1 MTCYGCKKWSPDRHM
16 VWSHLLQDWC
26 CRGCIGGH
34 KKLYVVKL
42 KEKPLSSSNR
52 QDTALVKPESQF
64 NSERELLPF
73 DHQKF
78 TVFQEW
84 AGCMLTQD
92 HAVRVWNEVRKMLTD
107 DERMRITT
115 AWAKVPHSNRSF
127 ATIDA
132 MPLCEID
139 RVCNVI
145 RAAHQKK

>member
-1 MTCYGCKKWSPDRHM
+1 
-16 VWSHLLQDWC
+16 
-26 CRGCIGGH
+26 
-34 KKLYVVKL
+34 
-42 KEKPLSSSNR
+42 
-52 QDTALVKPESQF
+52 
-64 NSERELLPF
+64 LPF